1 MLLLGLGNDDLWKAD
16 PGEEHEFHVEDN
28 PFAFSQG
35 QLSKLFNP
43 KSLAAFYVLGGL
55 RGLVLGMR
63 TDSASGLSLDETVL
77 DETVEVDEVTVPAG
91 SVFPRGLVRPAASSS
106 IRHTSSERYV
116 DRKRVFDVNRLPEK
130 KAKNL
135 LAIMWIT
142 FNDKVLIILT
152 IVATISL
159 GLGLYQDFGQP
170 DRYRGPKVRWVEGVT
185 ILVAVA
191 IVVVVGSLNDYQKE
205 RQFIKLN
212 EKKKDRVIKAI
223 RSGKT
228 VQISVYDILAGDVL
242 HLEAGDLVPADGVF
256 ISGHNVKC
264 DESSATGESDLMK
277 KTPGDEVMARIEAGA
292 NANKLDPFII
302 SGSKVAEGVGTYLVT
317 GVGVH
322 SSYGKLMVAMTD
334 DTEATPTP
342 LQLKLT
348 VMAERITK
356 LGCAAALL
364 LFNVLFITFLAQL
377 RRDPGSPAQ
386 KAQNF
391 LQIVIVA
398 ITVIV
403 IAVPEGLPL
412 AVTLALAFAMTRML
426 KDHNLVRVLSS
437 CETMGNATTILSDK
451 TGTLTMNK
459 MTVVVGSLGTACQ
472 FGAPKETTN
481 QDQGDGERGASG
493 NNRGVSFSE
502 FASLLSTEARDILL
516 QSIAVNST
524 AFEGEEDGK
533 HTFIGS
539 KTETALLSFA
549 REHLG
554 MGPINVERKNVNVV
568 QMFPFDSSRKC
579 MASAI
584 RLSNGTYRMYVKG
597 ASEILLDKCS
607 RIVADATKSIYDIEL
622 TKDNHDLLTNTVD
635 NYAVKSLRT
644 ISMVYRDFGSWP
656 PPGAKTV
663 EDDPREAV
671 FEDIFKD
678 MVFLGIVGIQD
689 PLRPGVKE
697 AITQC
702 QRAGVVVKMITGDNI
717 GTAKAI
723 AEECGIYTPG
733 GVIMEGPQ
741 FRRLSENEMDQVIP
755 QLQVL
760 ARSSPEDKRILV
772 RRSKELGETVAV
784 TGDGTNDG
792 PALRAA
798 DIGFSMGI
806 AGTEVAKE
814 ASSIILM
821 DDNFSSIVKALEWG
835 RAVNDAV
842 KKFLQFQLTVNITAV
857 GITFVSAIANPNQ
870 DPILTP
876 VQLLWVN
883 LIMDTFA
890 ALALATDPPPPSIL
904 DRKPDPKSA
913 PLITLNMWKMIIGQS
928 IYQLIVIL
936 TLNFAGNEILGYKTE
951 YEKSWLETLIFN
963 IFVWM
968 QIFNQLK

>member
-1 MLLLGLGNDDLWKAD
+1 
-16 PGEEHEFHVEDN
+16 
-28 PFAFSQG
+28 
-35 QLSKLFNP
+35 
-43 KSLAAFYVLGGL
+43 
-55 RGLVLGMR
+55 
-63 TDSASGLSLDETVL
+63 
-77 DETVEVDEVTVPAG
+77 
-91 SVFPRGLVRPAASSS
+91 
-106 IRHTSSERYV
+106 
-116 DRKRVFDVNRLPEK
+116 
-130 KAKNL
+130 
-135 LAIMWIT
+135 
-142 FNDKVLIILT
+142 
-152 IVATISL
+152 
-159 GLGLYQDFGQP
+159 
-170 DRYRGPKVRWVEGVT
+170 
-185 ILVAVA
+185 
-191 IVVVVGSLNDYQKE
+191 
-205 RQFIKLN
+205 
-212 EKKKDRVIKAI
+212 VIKAI

-842 KKFLQFQLTVNITAV
+842 KKFLQV
-857 GITFVSAIANPNQ
+857 GF
-870 DPILTP
+870 
-876 VQLLWVN
+876 LL
-883 LIMDTFA
+883 
-890 ALALATDPPPPSIL
+890 
-904 DRKPDPKSA
+904 
-913 PLITLNMWKMIIGQS
+913 
-928 IYQLIVIL
+928 
-936 TLNFAGNEILGYKTE
+936 
-951 YEKSWLETLIFN
+951 
-963 IFVWM
+963 
-968 QIFNQLK
+968 